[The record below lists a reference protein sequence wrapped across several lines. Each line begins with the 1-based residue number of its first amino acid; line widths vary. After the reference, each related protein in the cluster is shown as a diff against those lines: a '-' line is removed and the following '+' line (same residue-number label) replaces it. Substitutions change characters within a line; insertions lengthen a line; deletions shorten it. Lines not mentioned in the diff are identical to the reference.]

1 MHTTWLQHLAI
12 WMQEIQAAGWAGW
25 VSYLLLYAFACLL
38 FIPGSVMAF
47 GAGAIYGFWGG
58 LALALMGNG
67 LSALLSLLITRYLLR
82 DWSARF
88 FARHPTMDDLGAA
101 VQQDGWRIVCL
112 THLSPIMPFSL
123 INYAFGLTKISAS
136 EFLLATILGGIPA
149 GSIYVYLG
157 TLACNFAVVG
167 TDANQHRPLIW
178 FLRILGLTATI
189 VLTVYI
195 ARRANQALKRKL
207 PHQGEDHWIRRRKKR
222 RVSEPTPSGP
232 S

>member
-1 MHTTWLQHLAI
+1 MHITWLQHVAI

-25 VSYLLLYAFACLL
+25 FTYLIIYSFACLL
-38 FIPGSVMAF
+38 FVPGSVMSF

-58 LALALMGNG
+58 LALALLGNG

-82 DWSARF
+82 DWAARY
-88 FARHPTMDDLGAA
+88 FARHPTMEDLGAA
-101 VQQDGWRIVCL
+101 VQEDGWRIVCL

-123 INYAFGLTKISAS
+123 VNYAFGLTKISPT

-157 TLACNFAVVG
+157 TLAGNFATLH
-167 TDANQHRPLIW
+167 TDMSQHRPLIW

-189 VLTVYI
+189 VLTVYL
-195 ARRANQALKRKL
+195 ARRANQVLKKKL
-207 PHQGEDHWIRRRKKR
+207 PHQSQDSWVRPRKKR
-222 RVSEPTPSGP
+222 RTS
-232 S
+232 